1 MDWDERALYSYIK
14 LAFGTPRHRS
24 LPFRCVAV
32 GRQLDISIAAASGA
46 VSAAAV
52 SAKACPDPLLA
63 ACQQHLGFPNMSGCS
78 VKNLPKY

>member
-1 MDWDERALYSYIK
+1 MYIHIYAYTYIHVYICTYIQ

-52 SAKACPDPLLA
+52 SAKACPDPFWQLA
-63 ACQQHLGFPNMSGCS
+63 SNTLAFQTCLGA
-78 VKNLPKY
+78 L